1 MSTPLDTPW
10 KQILECY
17 FPQFMAFFF
26 PEADGEIDWSKG
38 FDFLDSELQQVT
50 RDAETGKRIV
60 DKLVKV
66 YLRNGEENWLL
77 IHVEI
82 QNQKEEEFSERVYIY
97 STRLFD
103 KFRRAVA
110 SFAVLGDTDRDWR
123 PQSFHQAAL
132 GSQHHFSFQIT
143 KLLDY
148 KQQGEELK
156 ASDNP
161 FAIVV
166 QAHLAAQATKGKASQ
181 QRRKQRKYSLTTML
195 YERGWTEQEV
205 IDLFRFIDWVLTLPP
220 ELEEAFRQDLE
231 TYERGK
237 NMPYISAI
245 ERMGEARGEAKG
257 KVEGRV
263 ELISL
268 LLAQQVGTISTETIE
283 EIKKLPTEQMDR
295 LALELRGFTS
305 IDDLTNWLKHKNSSS
320 T

>member
-10 KQILECY
+10 KQILEGY

-26 PEADGEIDWSKG
+26 PEAYRAIDWHKG

-50 RDAETGKRIV
+50 LEAETGKRIV

-66 YLRNGEENWLL
+66 YLHNGKEKWLL
-77 IHVEI
+77 LHIEI
-82 QNQKEEEFSERVYIY
+82 QNQKEEDFSERVYIY

-110 SFAVLGDTDRDWR
+110 SFAVLGDTDRHWR
-123 PQSFHQAAL
+123 PQSFHKEVL
-132 GSQHHFSFQIT
+132 GSRHDFSFQIT
-143 KLLDY
+143 KLVDY
-148 KQQGEELK
+148 KERVEELA

-181 QRRKQRKYSLTTML
+181 QRRQRKKYTLTTML
-195 YERGWTEQEV
+195 YERGWSEQEV
-205 IDLFRFIDWVLTLPP
+205 IDLYRFIDWVLTLPQ
-220 ELEEAFRQDLE
+220 ELEAAFRDDLE

-245 ERMGEARGEAKG
+245 ERMGEAKG
-257 KVEGRV
+257 KVELIGLQLARRV
-263 ELISL
+263 GAIS
-268 LLAQQVGTISTETIE
+268 AETIE
-283 EIKKLPTEQMDR
+283 DIKKLPIEQLDQ
-295 LALELRGFTS
+295 LALDLMDFKS
-305 IDDLTNWLKHKNSSS
+305 IVDLSNWLQQQN
-320 T
+320 

>member
-10 KQILECY
+10 KQILEGY

-26 PEADGEIDWSKG
+26 PEAYSTIDWRKG

-50 RDAETGKRIV
+50 LEAETGKRIV

-66 YLRNGEENWLL
+66 YLRNGREEWLL
-77 IHVEI
+77 LHIEI
-82 QNQKEEEFSERVYIY
+82 QNQKEEDFSERVYIY

-110 SFAVLGDTDRDWR
+110 SFAVLGDTDPHWR
-123 PQSFHQAAL
+123 PQSFHQEAL
-132 GSQHHFSFQIT
+132 GSRHDFSFQIT
-143 KLLDY
+143 KLVDY
-148 KQQGEELK
+148 KERVEAL
-156 ASDNP
+156 ANSDNP

-181 QRRKQRKYSLTTML
+181 QRRRQRKYSLTTML
-195 YERGWTEQEV
+195 YERGWSEQEV
-205 IDLFRFIDWVLTLPP
+205 IDLYRFIDWVLTLPL
-220 ELEEAFRQDLE
+220 ELEQAFRDDLE

-257 KVEGRV
+257 KVEGKI
-263 ELISL
+263 ELIGL
-268 LLAQQVGTISTETIE
+268 LLTRQVGAISAETAE
-283 EIKKLPTEQMDR
+283 DIKKLSIEQLDR
-295 LALELRGFTS
+295 LALDLMGFSS
-305 IDDLTNWLKHKNSSS
+305 IFDLTNWLQQKN
-320 T
+320 